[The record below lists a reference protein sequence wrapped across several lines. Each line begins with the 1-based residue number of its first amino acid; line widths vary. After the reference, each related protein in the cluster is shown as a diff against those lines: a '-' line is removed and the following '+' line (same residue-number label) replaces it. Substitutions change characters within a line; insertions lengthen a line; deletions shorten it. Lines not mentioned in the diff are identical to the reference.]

1 MAVCQTTKMS
11 GMGIDRDSHCLQ
23 QSGLQGLQCG
33 LGRHDLSLDRHG
45 FLSFLLLP
53 HLDSGAAP
61 PVGASL
67 LAMAVCQTTKMS
79 GMGID
84 RDSHCLQ
91 QSGLQGLQCGLGR
104 HDLSLDRHGFL
115 SFLLL
120 PHLDSGAAPL
130 WERACSRWRSV
141 RQPKCQAWVS
151 IETVIACNRAACR
164 VCNVAWVAMI

>member
-120 PHLDSGAAPL
+120 ISPAFLHPS
-130 WERACSRWRSV
+130 
-141 RQPKCQAWVS
+141 
-151 IETVIACNRAACR
+151 
-164 VCNVAWVAMI
+164 

>member
-120 PHLDSGAAPL
+120 PHLDSGAAPCGSEL
-130 WERACSRWRSV
+130 ARDGGLSDNQNVRHGYRSRQSLPATERPAGS
-141 RQPKCQAWVS
+141 
-151 IETVIACNRAACR
+151 
-164 VCNVAWVAMI
+164 AMWLGSP